1 MPCPDGLY
9 FNEGEG
15 VCDWPENVLEV
26 SIKKYKANL
35 VWCTFYNFALGT
47 LRKCMLYH
55 LQSNLLIEPLFLR
68 DAESLW
74 ALLKGLSVPKLI
86 LSAPSSVKRM
96 ACSWTEVTVTSITG
110 VWGSSS
116 STWIAL

>member
-35 VWCTFYNFALGT
+35 VWTLVYILQFRARNTPKMYALSFT
-47 LRKCMLYH
+47 VKLR
-55 LQSNLLIEPLFLR
+55 IEPLFLR
-68 DAESLW
+68 DAESLG
-74 ALLKGLSVPKLI
+74 ALLKGFSVP
-86 LSAPSSVKRM
+86 
-96 ACSWTEVTVTSITG
+96 
-110 VWGSSS
+110 
-116 STWIAL
+116 